1 VPSRKDKTATFAVEL
16 SRTCELLYEYMQEG
30 VKMGLD
36 PLNDDEISEYQRRI
50 IKIRLLFNIPIHP
63 ILKKTYDKIVS

>member
-1 VPSRKDKTATFAVEL
+1 
-16 SRTCELLYEYMQEG
+16 MQEG

-36 PLNDDEISEYQRRI
+36 PLEDDEISEYQRRI

-63 ILKKTYDKIVS
+63 TLKKTYDKIVS